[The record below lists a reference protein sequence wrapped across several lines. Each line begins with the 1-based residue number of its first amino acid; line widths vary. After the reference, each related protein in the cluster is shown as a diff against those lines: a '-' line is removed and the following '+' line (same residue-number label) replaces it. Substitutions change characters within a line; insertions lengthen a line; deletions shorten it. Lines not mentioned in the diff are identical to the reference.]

1 MHKYVQDMIHGFILA
16 GLASHYCPS
25 LQNSMMQQEVG
36 EIWISLL
43 CNKCVTPHVT
53 SVIRF
58 WIELPMDDGKDRAM
72 FVVFD
77 KEMTKL
83 TKQEA
88 VVLALEEIPN
98 GGDEE
103 LPSCLGELARKEF
116 FFQIRV
122 TLFNF
127 TIPSLYDQLSLKI
140 SSLTIRLCEAV
151 VAPKLGMGGDTAT
164 PPGIEE
170 VEKTCKSRR

>member
-1 MHKYVQDMIHGFILA
+1 
-16 GLASHYCPS
+16 
-25 LQNSMMQQEVG
+25 
-36 EIWISLL
+36 
-43 CNKCVTPHVT
+43 
-53 SVIRF
+53 
-58 WIELPMDDGKDRAM
+58 MDDGKDRAM

-88 VVLALEEIPN
+88 VVLALEEMRSYQAAL
-98 GGDEE
+98 ES
-103 LPSCLGELARKEF
+103 LLGRSF
-116 FFQIRV
+116 FFKFVSHFSISPY
-122 TLFNF
+122 LHWEGG
-127 TIPSLYDQLSLKI
+127 LSRA
-140 SSLTIRLCEAV
+140 SSSEAV